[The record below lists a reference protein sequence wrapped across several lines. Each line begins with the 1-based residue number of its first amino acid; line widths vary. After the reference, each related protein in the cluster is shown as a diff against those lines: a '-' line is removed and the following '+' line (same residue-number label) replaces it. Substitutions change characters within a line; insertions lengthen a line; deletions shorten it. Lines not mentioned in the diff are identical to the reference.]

1 MADEPKSELVRQLAV
16 LGIKPE
22 DLQAAVMLLAATAR
36 GQRDTL
42 VRESNSGILAS
53 SVDPLPSAEKV
64 RELDE
69 RLASVEL
76 RLKETN
82 EKLDRVLATLEKLPA
97 A

>member
-1 MADEPKSELVRQLAV
+1 MVDGTQSALAQQLAA

-22 DLQAAVMLLAATAR
+22 DVQAAVMLLVATAR
-36 GQRDTL
+36 GQTETL
-42 VRESNSGILAS
+42 VRQGNGGILAS

-64 RELDE
+64 RKLDE

-82 EKLDRVLATLEKLPA
+82 EKLDRVLAALEKK
-97 A
+97 

>member
-1 MADEPKSELVRQLAV
+1 MMDGTRSALAQQLAA

-22 DLQAAVMLLAATAR
+22 DVQAAVVLLAVTAR
-36 GQRDTL
+36 RERGTL

-82 EKLDRVLATLEKLPA
+82 EKLDRVLAALEKK
-97 A
+97 